1 MTYLLPDLTRGGGK
15 WYYIRMKKAFFV
27 MVAAFGTASSVYCAG
42 MSSLT
47 TEPEYF
53 DNNAVPAPRI
63 AAAGDEVEVFV
74 GDSQAESEVFVNG
87 VKVTPQDGART
98 VSLAGA
104 PDDGYVTYRIDLKT
118 QNGTD
123 TRFITLFPSSA
134 FVCTVH
140 DLVQKNSFL
149 DSRPAGTVRRVSCN
163 GPVPVAWSSLW
174 STNATSSLVAVYA
187 GGDTNGTYVGT
198 LVASPAGMEGMLT
211 LKPTAAGLQR
221 GLYTLVH
228 SDGGETL
235 LAYLN
240 VVGDSL
246 KFVFR

>member
-1 MTYLLPDLTRGGGK
+1 MN
-15 WYYIRMKKAFFV
+15 KKFFV
-27 MVAAFGTASSVYCAG
+27 TVAVFGCATSVYCAG

-47 TEPEYF
+47 TAPEYF
-53 DNNAVPAPRI
+53 DNNVAPAPRI
-63 AAAGDEVEVFV
+63 AAAGDAVEIFV
-74 GDSQAESEVFVNG
+74 GDPQSEAEVFVNG
-87 VKVTPQDGART
+87 VKVAAEDGARA

-118 QNGTD
+118 RNETA
-123 TRFITLFPSSA
+123 TRFITLFPSPA
-134 FVCTVH
+134 FVCAVH
-140 DLVQKNSFL
+140 DLAQKNSFL

-174 STNATSSLVAVYA
+174 STNATSSLVTVYA
-187 GGDTNGTYVGT
+187 GGDTNGTCVGT

-246 KFVFR
+246 KLVFR